1 MDNIVYETKGLLYN
15 YLIDDFIDLNTY
27 FRRQDIHQYAS
38 YFLKRLEQIA
48 KETNDIELFAILE
61 HTLYKNKNYIKM
73 EQAYYKELANSTVK
87 RIKDG
92 TYGLLE
98 LLCEHPNIKLR
109 LFTQSLDKLS
119 NEDRRLI
126 VDMIGNYNRVYG
138 LNFTRIHDRAI
149 RETKRSNIGNETI
162 DITPEMNEE
171 AIRILNEY
179 NLPRNNRIIKEIY
192 NRLYNGTFEV
202 KNNKSR

>member
-1 MDNIVYETKGLLYN
+1 MNDIELDIKSLLKD
-15 YLIDDFIDLNTY
+15 YLKDDFIDFNAFFHKLN
-27 FRRQDIHQYAS
+27 INKYAS
-38 YFLKRLEQIA
+38 YFFKRAEKLAQ
-48 KETNDIELFAILE
+48 ETNDMELFVLLQQV
-61 HTLYKNKNYIKM
+61 LYKNENYIKM
-73 EQAYYKELANSTVK
+73 EQAYYKELAESIVK
-87 RIKDG
+87 RIKNG

-98 LLCEHPNIKLR
+98 LLLEHPNIKLR
-109 LFTQSLDKLS
+109 LLTASLDDLS
-119 NEDRRLI
+119 IDDRRLI

-138 LNFTRIHDRAI
+138 LNYVRIHDRAI